1 MKDIV
6 KSIVDGIFSFY
17 TIWFLMVLLFGWLII
32 GVAEQENTEAEQKR
46 VATEACYAQG
56 MVLVESDAGP
66 RCVSPQAL
74 VKIL

>member
-32 GVAEQENTEAEQKR
+32 GIAEQENADAEQKR

-56 MVLVESDAGP
+56 MVLVQSDAGP
-66 RCVSPQAL
+66 RCASPQSL
-74 VKIL
+74 VKVP